1 MVQRTIYPNL
11 QKCKDPGRPLDRGGG
26 MHYKRGKTRVPKMK
40 FAKVTA
46 RLGGLGSEKWAVHI
60 EGKRRAALGEPLI
73 FLSIGEPDA
82 PPPAAILE
90 EASRQ
95 MQSGRLGYAEG
106 RGEANVRRALARLY
120 TRQTGR
126 TIGEDQFI
134 YLPGTQTALYAAM
147 MTVVDEGDEVLMAD
161 PYYATY
167 EGVIAAAGGVTVPVR
182 VDPDHG
188 FHLKAADLE
197 KAITPRSRVLLM
209 NTPSNPTGAVFTRA
223 EIERIGKLCEA
234 HDLWIIS
241 DEVYAT
247 MTYGNTVFSSPFDIP
262 ELEKRTVVVSSIS
275 KSHAIPGFRAGWIAA
290 SPAFC
295 DRCIPVTETMLF
307 GSQPFLEDALAFAL
321 DTHFPELDAMKH
333 AYEQRA
339 RALVK
344 ALHGSAKVSARMP
357 EGGMFVMVDVRK
369 TGLSGDAFARRLLE
383 EERVVTMPGESFGA
397 GGAGHLR
404 AALTVGVEDITE
416 AAKRIVRLAERI

>member
-1 MVQRTIYPNL
+1 
-11 QKCKDPGRPLDRGGG
+11 
-26 MHYKRGKTRVPKMK
+26 MK
-40 FAKVTA
+40 FAKVTE

-60 EGKRRAALGEPLI
+60 EGRRRAALGQPLI

-82 PPPAAILE
+82 APPAAILD

-95 MQSGRLGYAEG
+95 MHAGRLGYAEG
-106 RGEANVRRALARLY
+106 RGEANVRRALSRLY

-126 TIGEDQFI
+126 AIHEDQFI

-167 EGVIAAAGGVTVPVR
+167 EGVIAAAGGVPVPIR
-182 VDPDHG
+182 VDPDDG
-188 FHLKAADLE
+188 FHLKAAQVE
-197 KAITPRSRVLLM
+197 KAITPRTRVLLM
-209 NTPSNPTGAVFTRA
+209 NTPANPTGAVFTRA
-223 EIERIGKLCEA
+223 EIERIGKVCEA
-234 HDLWIIS
+234 NDLWIIS

-247 MTYGNTVFSSPFDIP
+247 MTYGNTVFTSPFDIP
-262 ELEKRTVVVSSIS
+262 ELEKRTAVVSSVS
-275 KSHAIPGFRAGWIAA
+275 KSHALPGFRAGWIAA
-290 SPAFC
+290 SQAFC
-295 DRCIPVTETMLF
+295 ERCIPVTETMLF

-321 DTHFPELDAMKH
+321 DNHFPELDAMKA
-333 AYEQRA
+333 AYEARA

-344 ALHGSAKVSARMP
+344 ALGKSGKVSARMP

-369 TGLSGDAFARRLLE
+369 TGLSGDDFARRLLD

-404 AALTVGVEDITE
+404 VALTVGVDEITE
-416 AAKRIVRLAERI
+416 ASKRIARLAERV

>member
-1 MVQRTIYPNL
+1 
-11 QKCKDPGRPLDRGGG
+11 
-26 MHYKRGKTRVPKMK
+26 MK
-40 FAKVTA
+40 FAKVTE
-46 RLGGLGSEKWAVHI
+46 RLNGLGSEKWAVHI
-60 EGKRRAALGEPLI
+60 EGKHRANQGDPMI

-82 PPPAAILE
+82 PPPAAILD
-90 EASRQ
+90 EATRQ
-95 MQSGRLGYAEG
+95 MHAGRIRYAEG
-106 RGEANVRRALARLY
+106 RGEANVRRSLSRLY

-126 TIGEDQFI
+126 AVHEDQFI

-167 EGVIAAAGGVTVPVR
+167 EGVIAAAGGIPKPIK

-197 KAITPRSRVLLM
+197 TAITPRSRVLLM

-223 EIERIGKLCEA
+223 EIEKIGKVCEK

-247 MTYGNTVFSSPFDIP
+247 LTYGNTVFSSPFDVP
-262 ELEKRTVVVSSIS
+262 ELEKRTIVVSSLS
-275 KSHAIPGFRAGWIAA
+275 KSHAMPGFRCGWIAA
-290 SPAFC
+290 SSDFC

-307 GSQPFLEDALAFAL
+307 GSQPFLEDAMAFAL
-321 DTHFPELDAMKH
+321 DTHFPELDAMK
-333 AYEQRA
+333 ANYEKRA

-344 ALHGSAKVSARMP
+344 ALEHSKKVSARMP

-369 TGLSGDAFARRLLE
+369 TGLSGEDFAWKLLKE
-383 EERVVTMPGESFGA
+383 ENVVTMPGESFGA

-404 AALTVGVEDITE
+404 VALTVGVEEITE
-416 AAKRIVRLAERI
+416 ASKRIVRLAERV

>member
-1 MVQRTIYPNL
+1 
-11 QKCKDPGRPLDRGGG
+11 
-26 MHYKRGKTRVPKMK
+26 MK

-46 RLGGLGSEKWAVHI
+46 RLGGLGAEKWAVHI
-60 EGKRRAALGEPLI
+60 EGKRRAALGEPMI

-95 MQSGRLGYAEG
+95 MHAGRLGYADG
-106 RGEANVRRALARLY
+106 RGEENVRRALSRLY

-126 TIGEDQFI
+126 SINEMQFI
-134 YLPGTQTALYAAM
+134 YVPGTQTALFAAM
-147 MTVVDEGDEVLMAD
+147 MTLVDEGDEVLMAD

-167 EGVIAAAGGVTVPVR
+167 EGVIAAAGGKPAPIP
-182 VDPDHG
+182 VDPDQG

-197 KAITPRSRVLLM
+197 RAITPRSRVLLL
-209 NTPSNPTGAVFTRA
+209 NSPSNPTGAVFTRA
-223 EIERIGKLCEA
+223 EIERIGKVCEA

-247 MTYGNTVFSSPFDIP
+247 LTYGNNVFSSPFDIP

-290 SPAFC
+290 SEAFC
-295 DRCIPVTETMLF
+295 DRCTPVTETMLF
-307 GSQPFLEDALAFAL
+307 GCPPFIEDALAFAL
-321 DTHFPELDAMKH
+321 DTHFPELDAMKR

-344 ALHGSAKVSARMP
+344 ALHGSPKVSARMP
-357 EGGMFVMVDVRK
+357 EGGMFVMVDVRR
-369 TGLSGDAFARRLLE
+369 TGLSGDDFARRLLE

-404 AALTVGVEDITE
+404 VALTVGVEDITE
-416 AAKRIVRLAERI
+416 AAKRIVRLAERV